1 MNADILVQILYFS
14 KTYWIPNQ
22 FLQIEEHK
30 SCRSS
35 PSNIQRFVTVL
46 PPSVC
51 VAEEQFINDGN
62 LVEAREAAEEDLLV
76 VHTKRYLNRLKV
88 ELLAL
93 SHP

>member
-1 MNADILVQILYFS
+1 MTIGFEKLNITAFINVGFV
-14 KTYWIPNQ
+14 
-22 FLQIEEHK
+22 K

-35 PSNIQRFVTVL
+35 PSSIQCFVTVP

-62 LVEAREAAEEDLLV
+62 LVEAREAAEEDLLI

-88 ELLAL
+88 ALLAL